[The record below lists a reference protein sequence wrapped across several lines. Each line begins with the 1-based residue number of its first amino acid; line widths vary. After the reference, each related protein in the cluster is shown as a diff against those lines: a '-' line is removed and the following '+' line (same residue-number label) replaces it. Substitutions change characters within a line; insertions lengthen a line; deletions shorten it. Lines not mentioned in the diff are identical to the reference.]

1 MAACVET
8 PVPFRAVIDGEFLGT
23 VDSVSV
29 AACKRV
35 CSGCSARD
43 ACFEHGIDHV
53 GTAGV
58 YGGLTWQERRTV
70 ARKVRARGGYVNV
83 TDRVIRDSTANVPSN
98 KRVASCLVS
107 GAVMEWT
114 FVYDGPVLTANR
126 QRTIQNRHVLAKI
139 VRDIKAFTVL
149 SARAQCPPSRVAA
162 GPVTVEIGDWCKTRN
177 IRDWDAVVPTTKAV
191 LDALQGVVYDN
202 DADIVLAVIH
212 KPQYSPDKTDRI
224 VFKFGWEQ

>member
-1 MAACVET
+1 MRWQDLAACVET

-29 AACKRV
+29 AVCKRV

-43 ACFEHGIDHV
+43 ACFEHGIQHV

-98 KRVASCLVS
+98 KRVAAIVDVLTENGPMIAAQVQRHVGFVPSRYLG
-107 GAVMEWT
+107 GAVESGVIVGET
-114 FVYDGPVLTANR
+114 GSDG
-126 QRTIQNRHVLAKI
+126 
-139 VRDIKAFTVL
+139 
-149 SARAQCPPSRVAA
+149 RV
-162 GPVTVEIGDWCKTRN
+162 WYR
-177 IRDWDAVVPTTKAV
+177 VP
-191 LDALQGVVYDN
+191 
-202 DADIVLAVIH
+202 
-212 KPQYSPDKTDRI
+212 
-224 VFKFGWEQ
+224 